1 MKTLVNK
8 DQNIPLEM
16 TLTQYWN
23 SKPMQKKENMYL
35 CNNWTLL
42 VPVSTQNKFMP
53 KKSIGKTMDNSL

>member
-1 MKTLVNK
+1 MKYLVKTLVNK

-16 TLTQYWN
+16 NLTQYWN
-23 SKPMQKKENMYL
+23 SKLMPKKKI

-53 KKSIGKTMDNSL
+53 KKA

>member
-16 TLTQYWN
+16 TLTQHWN
-23 SKPMQKKENMYL
+23 SRLMPEKKI

-53 KKSIGKTMDNSL
+53 KKSIGKTKGNSL